1 MDFRLLPCKMIR
13 TTRKALYCRHTY
25 SIAWHDHLERIFLMI
40 QPTPLSNREQ
50 EVVKL
55 LREGKSNKQI
65 AASLAISLSTVEFH
79 LKNIYAKQQVSSRT
93 ELILKLG
100 STTGEKLRQSTVAE
114 DGEIA
119 ENRDRPNSQNWVTS
133 LGEAVSRFGKELTM
147 ESFTSSDTRNEGNT
161 MTFFES
167 IRVCLTKYADFNGRA
182 SRSEFWW
189 FALFITLVSAAL
201 VYVHQNL
208 AYVFQIA
215 VLLPFL
221 AAGARRLRDV
231 GKSRWWQLFLL
242 APIAG
247 IVVLGIWWALPPTS
261 D

>member
-1 MDFRLLPCKMIR
+1 MV
-13 TTRKALYCRHTY
+13 
-25 SIAWHDHLERIFLMI
+25 
-40 QPTPLSNREQ
+40 QPAPLSNREQ

-55 LREGKSNKQI
+55 LLEGKSNKQI
-65 AASLAISLSTVEFH
+65 AASLSISLSTVEFH
-79 LKNIYAKQQVSSRT
+79 LKNIYAKQQVASRT

-100 STTGEKLRQSTVAE
+100 STTGEKLWQSTVAE
-114 DGEIA
+114 GEEVA
-119 ENRDRPNSQNWVTS
+119 ENRDRPVSRNWVIS
-133 LGEAVSRFGKELTM
+133 LGEAVSHFGKEFNM
-147 ESFTSSDTRNEGNT
+147 ESFTSADTPGEGSS

-167 IRVCLTKYADFNGRA
+167 IRTCLTKFAEFNGRA

-208 AYVFQIA
+208 YYIFQIA

-221 AAGARRLRDV
+221 AAGSRRLHDI
-231 GKSRWWQLFLL
+231 GKSAWWLLFLL

-261 D
+261 E

>member
-1 MDFRLLPCKMIR
+1 MG
-13 TTRKALYCRHTY
+13 
-25 SIAWHDHLERIFLMI
+25 
-40 QPTPLSNREQ
+40 QPAPLSNREQ

-55 LREGKSNKQI
+55 LLEGKSNKQI
-65 AASLAISLSTVEFH
+65 AASLAISVSTVEFH
-79 LKNIYAKQQVSSRT
+79 LKNIYAKQQVNSRT

-100 STTGEKLRQSTVAE
+100 STLGEKLWQSTVAE
-114 DGEIA
+114 DGEVA
-119 ENRDRPNSQNWVTS
+119 ENRDDPNSQNWVTS
-133 LGEAVSRFGKELTM
+133 LGEAVSRFGKEFNM
-147 ESFTSSDTRNEGNT
+147 ESFTNADARSEGSS

-167 IRVCLTKYADFNGRA
+167 IRVCFTKYADFNGRA

-201 VYVHQNL
+201 VYVNENV
-208 AYVFQIA
+208 YYIFQIA

-231 GKSRWWQLFLL
+231 GKSGWWQLFLL
-242 APIAG
+242 VPIGG

-261 D
+261 E

>member
-1 MDFRLLPCKMIR
+1 
-13 TTRKALYCRHTY
+13 
-25 SIAWHDHLERIFLMI
+25 MI

-55 LREGKSNKQI
+55 LLEGQSNKQI
-65 AASLAISLSTVEFH
+65 AASLAISVSTVEFH
-79 LKNIYAKQQVSSRT
+79 LKNIYAKQQVTSRT

-100 STTGEKLRQSTVAE
+100 STTGEKLRQSTVA
-114 DGEIA
+114 DAGENA
-119 ENRDRPNSQNWVTS
+119 ENSGGPHSQNWVTS
-133 LGEAVSRFGKELTM
+133 FGEAVSRFGKEFNM
-147 ESFTSSDTRNEGNT
+147 ESFTNTDARSEGSS

-201 VYVHQNL
+201 AYVHQNL
-208 AYVFQIA
+208 YYIFQIA
-215 VLLPFL
+215 VLLPLL

-231 GKSRWWQLFLL
+231 GKSAWWLLFLL
-242 APIAG
+242 APFAG
-247 IVVLGIWWALPPTS
+247 IIVLGIWWALPPAS
-261 D
+261 E